1 MAQRSSSRKPD
12 STAMMFA
19 HNLAIQDFLTNRQK
33 DIRAHHKQKSKV
45 VPNDRMDNKGNSKIS
60 SHQSPKVNQHSNIY
74 IETTDTEAAHHSM
87 INKGNTSRRLSEEAT
102 SRPIDDLPSLSN
114 RLSALERKFEFQEH
128 ALKEAVSVMRSVQQS
143 HVRQIQE
150 NEVM

>member
-1 MAQRSSSRKPD
+1 
-12 STAMMFA
+12 
-19 HNLAIQDFLTNRQK
+19 
-33 DIRAHHKQKSKV
+33 
-45 VPNDRMDNKGNSKIS
+45 
-60 SHQSPKVNQHSNIY
+60 
-74 IETTDTEAAHHSM
+74 M
-87 INKGNTSRRLSEEAT
+87 INQGDTSRRLSEEAP
-102 SRPIDDLPSLSN
+102 SRPMDDLPSLSK